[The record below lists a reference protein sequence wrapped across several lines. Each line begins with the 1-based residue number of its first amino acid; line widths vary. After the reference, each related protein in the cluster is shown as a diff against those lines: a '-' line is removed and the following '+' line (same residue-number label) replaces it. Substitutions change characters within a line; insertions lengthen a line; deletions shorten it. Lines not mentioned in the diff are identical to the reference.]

1 MKGTIVKK
9 YIIQESR
16 LSTIRIAQEK
26 TETDI
31 DNLEN
36 IVEQVYIPKEMRE
49 IVLDAIREIR
59 LATQITIAATGDLE
73 EIKERE

>member
-1 MKGTIVKK
+1 MKK

-26 TETDI
+26 AGTDI
-31 DNLEN
+31 DNLEKV
-36 IVEQVYIPKEMRE
+36 VEQVYIPKEMRE

>member
-1 MKGTIVKK
+1 MKEIIVKK

-16 LSTIRIAQEK
+16 LYTIRSAQEK
-26 TETDI
+26 VETDI
-31 DNLEN
+31 DNLEKV
-36 IVEQVYIPKEMRE
+36 VEQVYIPKEMRE

-59 LATQITIAATGDLE
+59 LATQITVAATGDLE

>member
-1 MKGTIVKK
+1 MKK

-16 LSTIRIAQEK
+16 LYTIRSAQEK
-26 TETDI
+26 VETDI
-31 DNLEN
+31 DNLEKV
-36 IVEQVYIPKEMRE
+36 VEQVYIPKEMRE

-59 LATQITIAATGDLE
+59 LATQITVAATGDLE

>member
-1 MKGTIVKK
+1 MKK
-9 YIIQESR
+9 YIIQERR

-26 TETDI
+26 AETDI
-31 DNLEN
+31 DNLEKV
-36 IVEQVYIPKEMRE
+36 VEQVYIPKEMRE

>member
-1 MKGTIVKK
+1 MKETIVKK

-26 TETDI
+26 AETDI
-31 DNLEN
+31 DNLEKV
-36 IVEQVYIPKEMRE
+36 VEQVYIPKEMRE